1 MDNSMLVALQS
12 QRILQRR
19 MEIAAN
25 NLANMN
31 TTGFKADALVSEE
44 IARRPA
50 QAQDQPQDIHF
61 ARDITVARDMRAGAV
76 TVTANALD
84 FALDGEGFFMVQGPN
99 GPLYTRDGAFSLTGD
114 GRLVTS
120 DGRAVLSQGGSA
132 IVFDAQG
139 QSPTVTP
146 DGAITVNGQSVGQ
159 IGVATFARPGALE
172 RAGDNLLDA
181 RGQTPGGFEGRV
193 IQGALEGSN
202 VEPVLELTRLIQI
215 SRAYESAARFVNQ
228 TDELRQRSLERLG
241 R

>member
-1 MDNSMLVALQS
+1 MLVALQS

-31 TTGFKADALVSEE
+31 TTGFKADSLVAEE
-44 IARRPA
+44 TARRPA
-50 QAQDQPQDIHF
+50 RAADRPHDIHF

-76 TVTANALD
+76 TVTGEPFD
-84 FALDGEGFFMVQGPN
+84 FALEGEGFFIVQGPE
-99 GPLYTRDGAFSLTGD
+99 GPLYTRDGAFTLTGE

-120 DGRAVLSQGGSA
+120 DGRAVLNQGGSA
-132 IVFDAQG
+132 IVIDAQG
-139 QSPTVTP
+139 GTPTVTA
-146 DGAITVNGQSVGQ
+146 DGAITVGGQAVGQ

-172 RAGDNLLDA
+172 RVGGNLLDA
-181 RGQTPGGFEGRV
+181 RGQQAGGFEGRV
-193 IQGALEGSN
+193 VQGALEGSN

-215 SRAYESAARFVNQ
+215 SRAYESAAKFVNQ